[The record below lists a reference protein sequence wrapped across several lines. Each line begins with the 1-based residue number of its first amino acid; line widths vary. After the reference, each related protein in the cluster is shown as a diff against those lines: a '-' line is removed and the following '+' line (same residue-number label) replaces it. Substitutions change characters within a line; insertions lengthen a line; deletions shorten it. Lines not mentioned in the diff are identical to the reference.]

1 MKNKI
6 VDPTIV
12 FAELIGT
19 LIYGYGTA
27 TSSSNPFAV
36 AGCLYLGM
44 AFTGYISTPQFN
56 PAVTLAMV
64 LRRIF
69 HGEFEL
75 KDSFQFLS
83 NFVAQL
89 IGASLAALLGWGTS
103 HSVFY
108 YNVQSSFNHTEAFF
122 AEVIYTAV
130 ICATCL
136 SIKRVTES
144 LLLSGIAISMAY
156 LTGNLGVRNISL
168 ACFNPA
174 LGLCFNFIHYLKE
187 GNHFSNTW
195 IYVFGPLLG
204 SLIGTAVAMVFL
216 NIEDE
221 DIDNTRTKSL
231 EGRIAN

>member
-1 MKNKI
+1 MINKI
-6 VDPTIV
+6 VDPTKV

-27 TSSSNPFAV
+27 TSNSNSFAV

-69 HGEFEL
+69 HGEFEI
-75 KDSFQFLS
+75 KDSFQFLC
-83 NFVAQL
+83 NLTAQL
-89 IGASLAALLGWGTS
+89 IGATLAALLCWATT

-108 YNVQSSFNHTEAFF
+108 YNIQSSFNHTEGFF

-136 SIKRVTES
+136 TIKRVTES
-144 LLLSGIAISMAY
+144 LLLSGVAISMAY
-156 LTGNLGVRNISL
+156 LTGNLGVRNITL

-174 LGLCFNFIHYLKE
+174 LGLCFNFIHYLKDGE
-187 GNHFSNTW
+187 HFGNTW
-195 IYVFGPLLG
+195 IYVFGPFLG

-216 NIEDE
+216 KIEDE
-221 DIDNTRTKSL
+221 DIDSTRTKSL